1 MALALTVRKRPADS
15 RTRDGQ
21 MLSRALRM
29 TVDAMAE
36 PERRHQ
42 VGRRERLAQ
51 LAVGRGLRRDC
62 GRARSALFADHARS
76 ASRRRARWRRPPL
89 PRRATTVTAVVACVW
104 ASPLLAQTQRAATFQ
119 LVDVSCTRVETGPT
133 KYPDPTRPADVA
145 KFTEVFGEG
154 VKAVGVV
161 GRKDGG
167 WRRLPRFW
175 ASLKAWPPN
184 GQPAHPISSYS
195 LRAPDP
201 EHGGELYVNVNA
213 VALNLFSHG
222 NPEVLLKV
230 FVGAPYG
237 YGLHAWIYA
246 AAATDLPMELRVWD
260 VVTRRLV
267 VWRKAAGPAVALT
280 DTTTMLGSDC
290 FACGQ
295 DPYC

>member
-1 MALALTVRKRPADS
+1 
-15 RTRDGQ
+15 
-21 MLSRALRM
+21 MLSLR
-29 TVDAMAE
+29 VV
-36 PERRHQ
+36 P
-42 VGRRERLAQ
+42 LA
-51 LAVGRGLRRDC
+51 
-62 GRARSALFADHARS
+62 
-76 ASRRRARWRRPPL
+76 
-89 PRRATTVTAVVACVW
+89 AVVVCVY
-104 ASPLLAQTQRAATFQ
+104 ASPLLSQTQGGAPFH
-119 LVDVSCTRVETGPT
+119 LVESSCTRVETGPT
-133 KYPDPTRPADVA
+133 MYPDPTWPADAA
-145 KFTEVFGEG
+145 KFTEVFGED
-154 VKAVGVV
+154 VKVVGVV

-175 ASLKAWPPN
+175 ASLKAWPPD
-184 GQPAHPISSYS
+184 GEPVHPVSSYS

-201 EHGGELYVNVNA
+201 ENGGELYVNVNA

-237 YGLHAWIYA
+237 YGLHAWVYA

-267 VWRKAAGPAVALT
+267 VWRKVAGPAVTLT
-280 DTTTMLGSDC
+280 DTTTMLGTDC